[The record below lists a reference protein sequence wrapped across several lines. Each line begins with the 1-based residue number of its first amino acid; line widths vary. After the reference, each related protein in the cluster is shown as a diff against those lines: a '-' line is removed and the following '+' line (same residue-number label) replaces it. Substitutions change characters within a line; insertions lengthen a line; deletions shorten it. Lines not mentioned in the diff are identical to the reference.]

1 MNKFSLLSVIV
12 LILLIVG
19 CSSNN
24 VFKNGNFNSLLSIG
38 EEKEQE
44 FERLLNDYIVESVNS
59 RSKVY
64 YCPDNYTYAYQVF
77 DKDGAVLVEKTDIT
91 GSLYIEELAEG
102 IVHVAIS
109 AGSYAR
115 NEVFYD
121 TEKGIKSEIFYN
133 VAAVCK
139 KKVVYMDLCGQESCL
154 IVRDIFDKDLYYQEI
169 YRDFSP
175 SAVPSAVLQSAV
187 FVEDNILEVIYLEG
201 EDCTE
206 KKERIEL

>member
-1 MNKFSLLSVIV
+1 MKYAADFRKIARNALYGKWKLAILVCVIALFVLVAATSVLFI
-12 LILLIVG
+12 
-19 CSSNN
+19 
-24 VFKNGNFNSLLSIG
+24 IG
-38 EEKEQE
+38 LQ
-44 FERLLNDYIVESVNS
+44 DMCIVESVNS

-64 YCPDNYTYAYQVF
+64 YCPDNYTYAYQIF
-77 DKDGAVLVEKTDIT
+77 DKDGAVLEEKKDIT
-91 GSLYIEELAEG
+91 GSVYIEELAEG

-115 NEVFYD
+115 NDVFYD

-133 VAAVCK
+133 VAAICK
-139 KKVVYMDLCGQESCL
+139 RKVVYMDLCSQEGCL

-169 YRDFSP
+169 YKDFSP

-201 EDCTE
+201 KDYTE